1 MLRVFNPACGE
12 YLCEI
17 INNNNNDDKKRRK
30 SSSSLL
36 KIYIKEQLRM
46 PSSQSLQSSLL
57 TLYMAPIKK
66 QRMKILFTEILF
78 LVMN

>member
-66 QRMKILFTEILF
+66 QRIKILLEKVTELGYQ
-78 LVMN
+78 